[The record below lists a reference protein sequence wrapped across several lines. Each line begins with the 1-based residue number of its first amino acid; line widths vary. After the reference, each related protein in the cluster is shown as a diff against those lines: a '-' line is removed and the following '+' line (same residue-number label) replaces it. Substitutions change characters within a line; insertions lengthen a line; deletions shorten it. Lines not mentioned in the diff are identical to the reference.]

1 VRMKLN
7 GSDVWMSIF
16 HGVDVHNGG
25 ARKPKLRYSAGIV
38 IHDLERPDRILYRSP
53 EPIMTPE
60 TPYERRG
67 VVDNVVFPTGID
79 PRKDLGERTYDV
91 YYGAGDYS
99 IAAARLSIDKP
110 PSSTG

>member
-1 VRMKLN
+1 
-7 GSDVWMSIF
+7 
-16 HGVDVHNGG
+16 
-25 ARKPKLRYSAGIV
+25 
-38 IHDLERPDRILYRSP
+38 
-53 EPIMTPE
+53 MTPE

-79 PRKDLGERTYDV
+79 PRKDLGERTYDI

-99 IAAARLSIDKP
+99 IAAARFSIDKP